1 MLKVAFWGLAVV
13 LALPA
18 SQAAPPLHSGYA
30 ILTEPLAATATD
42 LAQTIYV
49 EVRGRKVREGVLEM
63 LRGTGYRLASEAAAD
78 PEIGRLYGQPY
89 PESQRAVGPIELG
102 AALERLAGPAW
113 QLVVDPF
120 NRLVSFEVHPAY
132 RTDRVAGSPVAEAA
146 APAAPA
152 APPATGWPETPRP
165 R

>member
-18 SQAAPPLHSGYA
+18 SQAALPLHSGYA
-30 ILTEPLAATATD
+30 ILTEPPAATATD

-49 EVRGRKVREGVLEM
+49 EVRGRTVREGVLEM

-113 QLVVDPF
+113 QLVVDPV
-120 NRLVSFEVHPAY
+120 NRLVSFEVHPVY
-132 RTDRVAGSPVAEAA
+132 RTDRAAGSPVAEAA
-146 APAAPA
+146 APAV
-152 APPATGWPETPRP
+152 PPATSWPETPRG